1 MKYIYHSEGIKNRP
15 TVLKYKFSEVRWY
28 DMIWYD
34 IWWYMIWY
42 FTDLQCTDFVV
53 WNTKCF
59 LERKVI

>member
-28 DMIWYD
+28 D
-34 IWWYMIWY
+34 